1 MRLYERAVV
10 ITFGSVLTFWILHAL
25 LLHQQ
30 NLQFDIEPVAS
41 FLEMYGTLYGVTFAF
56 ALYVVWSQFNSVQS
70 GIQQEADLLE
80 DIYRMTLL
88 LSDQISAK
96 SLAQNLRNYVEALLG
111 SEWMELSQGKTCA
124 FSHDKFMELCY
135 SLRSVPVTDVRDQ
148 AIYAQ
153 LLEAVNRL
161 TRVREER
168 VSASLTRI
176 PKTLWLLLNFMSA
189 VLLIGFL
196 LLFLISHSQSN
207 LAILVGTIIIA
218 FIAFS
223 IGLLL
228 SIIKDIDNPFVGVW
242 NVSPQPF
249 RVLLDKMH

>member
-1 MRLYERAVV
+1 MQLYKRAVV
-10 ITFGSVLTFWILHAL
+10 ITFGSILALWVLHL
-25 LLHQQ
+25 LFHWQR
-30 NLQFDIEPVAS
+30 LQFSIEPVAS
-41 FLEMYGTLYGVTFAF
+41 FLEMYGTLYGIIFAF
-56 ALYVVWSQFNSVQS
+56 TLYVVWSQFNSVQS
-70 GIQQEADLLE
+70 GIQQEVDLLE

-96 SLAQNLRNYVEALLG
+96 SLALNLRNYVEALLG
-111 SEWMELSQGKTCA
+111 SEWMELSKGKTCA

-148 AIYAQ
+148 TIYAQ

-161 TRVREER
+161 TRIREER
-168 VSASLTRI
+168 LSASLTRI

-196 LLFLISHSQSN
+196 LLFLPSQSN
-207 LAILVGTIIIA
+207 FAIFVGTIIIA
-218 FIAFS
+218 AIAFS

-228 SIIKDIDNPFVGVW
+228 SIIKDMDNPFVGIW
-242 NVSPQPF
+242 NVSPQPLQ
-249 RVLLDKMH
+249 VLLDKMH

>member
-10 ITFGSVLTFWILHAL
+10 FTVGSVLAFWVLYVFFPRW
-25 LLHQQ
+25 Q
-30 NLQFDIEPVAS
+30 NLHFGIEPIAS

-88 LSDQISAK
+88 LSDRIAVK
-96 SLAQNLRNYVEALLG
+96 SLAQNLRSYVEALLG
-111 SEWMELSQGKTCA
+111 SEWKELSQGKTCS
-124 FSHDKFMELCY
+124 FSQSKFMELCH
-135 SLRSVPVTDVRDQ
+135 SLRSVPVADIRNQ
-148 AIYAQ
+148 AVFSQ
-153 LLEAVNRL
+153 LLDAVNRL

-168 VSASLTRI
+168 VTASLTRI
-176 PKTLWLLLNFMSA
+176 PETLWLLLNFMSA

-196 LLFLISHSQSN
+196 LLFLLSHSN
-207 LAILVGTIIIA
+207 FAIFVGTIIIA
-218 FIAFS
+218 VIAFS

-228 SIIKDIDNPFVGVW
+228 SIIKDMDNPFVGVW

>member
-10 ITFGSVLTFWILHAL
+10 ITFGSVLTLWILHAL
-25 LLHQQ
+25 FPHQQ
-30 NLQFDIEPVAS
+30 NLQFDIGPVAS
-41 FLEMYGTLYGVTFAF
+41 FLEMYGTLYGITFAF

-70 GIQQEADLLE
+70 GIQQEANLLE

-96 SLAQNLRNYVEALLG
+96 SLALNLRNYVEALLG
-111 SEWMELSQGKTCA
+111 SEWKELSQGKTCA
-124 FSHDKFMELCY
+124 FSHNKFMELCY

-196 LLFLISHSQSN
+196 LLFLISQSN
-207 LAILVGTIIIA
+207 IAVFVGTIIIA

>member
-10 ITFGSVLTFWILHAL
+10 FTLGSLSAFWVLYVLFLRW
-25 LLHQQ
+25 Q
-30 NLQFDIEPVAS
+30 NLHFGIEPVAS

-56 ALYVVWSQFNSVQS
+56 TLYVVWSQFNSVQS

-111 SEWMELSQGKTCA
+111 SEWKELSQGKTCA

-168 VSASLTRI
+168 VTASLTRI
-176 PKTLWLLLNFMSA
+176 PETLWLLLNFMSA

-196 LLFLISHSQSN
+196 LLFLPSQSN
-207 LAILVGTIIIA
+207 FAIFIGTVIIA
-218 FIAFS
+218 VVAFS

-228 SIIKDIDNPFVGVW
+228 SIIKDMDNPFVGVW

-249 RVLLDKMH
+249 RILLDKMH

>member
-1 MRLYERAVV
+1 
-10 ITFGSVLTFWILHAL
+10 
-25 LLHQQ
+25 
-30 NLQFDIEPVAS
+30 
-41 FLEMYGTLYGVTFAF
+41 
-56 ALYVVWSQFNSVQS
+56 
-70 GIQQEADLLE
+70 
-80 DIYRMTLL
+80 MTLL

>member
-10 ITFGSVLTFWILHAL
+10 ITFGSVLTLWILHAL
-25 LLHQQ
+25 LTNQQ

-96 SLAQNLRNYVEALLG
+96 SLVLNLRNYVEALLG
-111 SEWMELSQGKTCA
+111 SEWKELSQGKTCD
-124 FSHDKFMELCY
+124 FSHNKFMELCY
-135 SLRSVPVTDVRDQ
+135 SLRSVPITDVRDQ

-153 LLEAVNRL
+153 LLEAINRL

-196 LLFLISHSQSN
+196 LLISQSN
-207 LAILVGTIIIA
+207 LAIFVGTIIIA

-228 SIIKDIDNPFVGVW
+228 SIIRDIDNPFVGIW